1 MGPWVANLKCWN
13 VILAKRGECAIALAT
28 TTMLAGGH
36 CTKAG
41 HQVELLLTACGSL
54 RDVFTGTWPGE
65 IRTDQLVHDQYHLS
79 TYFEILTS
87 AKRLNILVQVGWN
100 IPRRRKNKKKNL
112 EKIFMWNVSQT
123 SLAFAN
129 PKCFLMRLLDCT
141 PTAASKAFRPIIPSC
156 PWTSAERHKLL
167 HKHSL
172 YTAQTAR
179 FLTVRN
185 NNHKYP

>member
-100 IPRRRKNKKKNL
+100 IPRRRKNKKKKPWKDFHVKRLSN
-112 EKIFMWNVSQT
+112 II
-123 SLAFAN
+123 SLCQSKVFSYAFTGLY
-129 PKCFLMRLLDCT
+129 PDSGIKG
-141 PTAASKAFRPIIPSC
+141 IP
-156 PWTSAERHKLL
+156 PN
-167 HKHSL
+167 HSIL
-172 YTAQTAR
+172 SVDLSGATQAIA
-179 FLTVRN
+179 
-185 NNHKYP
+185 